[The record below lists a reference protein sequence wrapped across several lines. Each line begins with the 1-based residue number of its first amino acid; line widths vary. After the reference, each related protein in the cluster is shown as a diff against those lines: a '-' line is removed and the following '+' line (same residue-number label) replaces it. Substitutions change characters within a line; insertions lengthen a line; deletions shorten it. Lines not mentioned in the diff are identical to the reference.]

1 MASVRPEAGT
11 PAPVVVTGV
20 GAACGLGQG
29 RQALLDGLLAGRD
42 VFGVLARPGRQ
53 AEDGSTRFLGVEMPD
68 PPAVLSPRVART
80 VGLPGLAAAAVV
92 QEAWQ
97 DAGLDTVAPERI
109 GLVVGGSNLMGRE
122 QALAMRK
129 HAALPAHVP
138 PRLAHAL
145 LDTDVCGVLTASFPI
160 RGFAHTLGAASASG
174 AVAVLEAAA
183 AVRSGRVDACLAVGA
198 MQDPSWLDLQ
208 ALTAIGAMGSHR
220 FAETPGRACRPLD
233 ADHDGFLYGEATAA
247 LVVQRAG
254 NAMAPPYGVILGGAE
269 VVDGQR
275 GPEPDTAAQV
285 RAARL
290 ALEAAGLTPA
300 DIDTVNGHATGT
312 PRGDDAELDTYRTL
326 GLRQA
331 RINATKSVIGHGLA
345 AAGAIEIAAVLLQ
358 MRAGRL
364 HPTRNLDTP
373 LDPDFLW
380 VRGHATDHAVRRA
393 LKLSFGFGGINTAL
407 VLGAPEHA

>member
-1 MASVRPEAGT
+1 MTSARPEAG
-11 PAPVVVTGV
+11 APLAVTGL
-20 GAACGLGQG
+20 GAACGLGHG
-29 RQALLDGLLAGRD
+29 TAALLEGLLAGRD

-53 AEDGSTRFLGVEMPD
+53 APDGSSRFLGVEMPD
-68 PPAVLSPRVART
+68 PPSVLPPRLART

-92 QEAWQ
+92 AEAWHE
-97 DAGLDTVAPERI
+97 AGLDAVAPERV
-109 GLVVGGSNLMGRE
+109 GLVVGGSNLMGRD
-122 QALAMRK
+122 QVLAARRYGDR
-129 HAALPAHVP
+129 PAYVP
-138 PRLAHAL
+138 PRHAHAV
-145 LDTDVCGVLTASFPI
+145 LDTDLCGVLCAAFPV
-160 RGFAHTLGAASASG
+160 RGFAHTVGAASASG

-183 AVRSGRVDACLAVGA
+183 AVRAGRVDACIAVGA
-198 MQDPSWLDLQ
+198 LQDPSWLDLQ
-208 ALTAIGAMGSHR
+208 ALTALGAMGSSR
-220 FAETPGRACRPLD
+220 FADAPGRACRPMD
-233 ADHDGFLYGEATAA
+233 ADHDGFLYGEASAA
-247 LVVQRAG
+247 LVVQRAEE
-254 NAMAPPYGVILGGAE
+254 ATAAPCGLILGGAE

-290 ALEAAGLTPA
+290 ALEAAGLTAA

-312 PRGDDAELDTYRTL
+312 PRGDWAELETYRTL
-326 GLRQA
+326 GLRHA

-373 LDPDFLW
+373 LDADFRW
-380 VRGHATDHAVRRA
+380 VRGEAADHAIRRA

-407 VLGAPEHA
+407 VLGAPDHA